1 MLNWAIYIISK
12 KLLIKNWSLI
22 IANKSIPYIM
32 DKKYSLDIDT
42 EDDFNE
48 ASYQINK
55 FNEKK

>member
-1 MLNWAIYIISK
+1 
-12 KLLIKNWSLI
+12 
-22 IANKSIPYIM
+22 M